1 MTLADQLKIDRV
13 QPQPYTRAQ
22 VEIERELFADRPPLR
37 DPHEAQQ
44 MSLKEWI
51 AASGLDAE
59 HRKFAKG
66 AISAIAADTRKA
78 LSVYR
83 DGKQRG
89 IDQMVLAEIVREG
102 VIRGQEAIRAAG
114 NAEMSKG
121 ADASA
126 RFHALHAIAEKHGLR
141 INGDFDPAK
150 HGHGHMDQL
159 AEMVAGKAA
168 ERAASPGDQDSP
180 PYRGESQGTEDE
192 PEDGDDID
200 RDDEGRPS
208 GGKVPTAPHDKQRLA
223 QQAHDI
229 LDGLDALARRIAGTP
244 LEAAHTHLMKEG
256 AKIAERPSPEAVEH
270 LCAQVAAF
278 KMLATGR
285 SEDVGKSL
293 MAGDG
298 TVYVRTGDRR
308 SAALIAADLRYQ
320 GIFALD
326 HGDAI
331 HAIGLAKSDV
341 PADAVLDPV
350 SGGWWVG
357 MAAAERIAGSGG

>member
-126 RFHALHAIAEKHGLR
+126 RFHALHAIAEKH
-141 INGDFDPAK
+141 
-150 HGHGHMDQL
+150 
-159 AEMVAGKAA
+159 
-168 ERAASPGDQDSP
+168 
-180 PYRGESQGTEDE
+180 
-192 PEDGDDID
+192 
-200 RDDEGRPS
+200 
-208 GGKVPTAPHDKQRLA
+208 
-223 QQAHDI
+223 
-229 LDGLDALARRIAGTP
+229 
-244 LEAAHTHLMKEG
+244 
-256 AKIAERPSPEAVEH
+256 
-270 LCAQVAAF
+270 
-278 KMLATGR
+278 
-285 SEDVGKSL
+285 
-293 MAGDG
+293 AGDTEYQHCVTRVTLSPLPCG
-298 TVYVRTGDRR
+298 VSHKGQPT
-308 SAALIAADLRYQ
+308 SAKASQRCPTQ
-320 GIFALD
+320 
-326 HGDAI
+326 
-331 HAIGLAKSDV
+331 S
-341 PADAVLDPV
+341 
-350 SGGWWVG
+350 
-357 MAAAERIAGSGG
+357 R